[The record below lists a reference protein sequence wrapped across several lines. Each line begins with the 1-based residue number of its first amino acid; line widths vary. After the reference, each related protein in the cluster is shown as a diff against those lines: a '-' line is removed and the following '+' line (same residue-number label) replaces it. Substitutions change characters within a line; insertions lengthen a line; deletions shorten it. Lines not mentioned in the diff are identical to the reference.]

1 MDKILTLKEFR
12 EEVTPF
18 VKAYKRPS
26 ASNTLDILHEAYID
40 DIIWFISI
48 YKWSEKE
55 CDESIFILNI
65 HIYNGE
71 EDEDGEHIEHK
82 IESNNTMT
90 EIVDFLCFEYSREVL
105 KRVES
110 VKQVEESPKKE
121 IEKRKRK
128 IEEKE

>member
-1 MDKILTLKEFR
+1 MDKILTLKEFK

-26 ASNTLDILHEAYID
+26 ASSTLDILCEAEID
-40 DIIWFISI
+40 GIIWFISI

-55 CDESIFILNI
+55 CIESVFILNI
-65 HIYNGE
+65 HFYNGE
-71 EDEDGEHIEHK
+71 DDEEGEHIEHT

-90 EIVDFLCFEYSREVL
+90 EIVDFLCYEYNKEVL

-110 VKQVEESPKKE
+110 TAVGVEEVPAKKT
-121 IEKRKRK
+121 
-128 IEEKE
+128 